1 MIMDKNRAK
10 DLLDE
15 IDQLRR
21 RLAEREQEIE
31 KMKMSNLFLE
41 TLFDGIH
48 EEIVVIDQN
57 FTIHDVSKVFLERYG
72 LAKEDVLGS
81 KCHEVAYQSDE
92 PCHFGKQICPLEKAK
107 KTGERVEVTHYH
119 EQKSGEVKELV
130 RIMYPLFE
138 EGTDTQYFVEINRD
152 VTEYRNLI
160 KKLKGSEKKFK
171 AILDTAT
178 SAILSIDEAHQII
191 LFNNAAKRIFGY
203 SRDEVIGKDLSMLI
217 PHQYGDH
224 YKFVKRFMDTKTPK
238 IIGRTLYLTGLRK
251 NGEEFPIELGLS
263 YHETKDGVT
272 FTAII
277 RDVSLQKKLEKKL
290 LQSERLAA
298 VGQAVAHVA
307 HEIKNPLM
315 IIGGFSHQ
323 IRNCLSDEKAIQKLD
338 MITDEVNRLEK
349 LVANVGDFTKGYKLV
364 RRPADINSVILDV
377 LRIMGEIYPS
387 EKYQFNADL
396 SSNLKEINCDP
407 DKLKQVFMNIIANGI
422 EAMESGGEIKIV
434 AQSWPEGVEIRI
446 RDQGSGISEEDLL
459 HIFEPF
465 YTTRAR
471 GSGLGLSI
479 SFKIVEAHNGEI
491 WADSI
496 PGEGTTFVIR
506 LPAR

>member
-1 MIMDKNRAK
+1 MIMDTDRVQH
-10 DLLDE
+10 LLDE
-15 IDQLRR
+15 VDQLSR
-21 RLAEREQEIE
+21 RLAEKEGEIE
-31 KMKMSNLFLE
+31 KMRMSNLFLE
-41 TLFDGIH
+41 TLFDGIN
-48 EEIVVIDQN
+48 EEIVVIDQH
-57 FTIHDVSKVFLERYG
+57 FTIHDASKVFLKRYG
-72 LAKEDVLGS
+72 LQKQEVLGR

-92 PCHFGKQICPLEKAK
+92 PCRFGKQMCPLEKAK
-107 KTGERVEVTHYH
+107 KTKQRVEVTHYH
-119 EQKSGEVKELV
+119 EREGGEVKELA
-130 RIMYPLFE
+130 RIIYPLFE
-138 EGTDTQYFVEINRD
+138 AGTDTQYFIEISRD

-160 KKLKGSEKKFK
+160 RKLKSSEKKFK

-203 SRDEVIGKDLSMLI
+203 AGDEVIGKDLSMLI
-217 PHQYGDH
+217 PPQYGDH
-224 YKFVKRFMDTKTPK
+224 YRYVKRFLESKTPRV
-238 IIGRTLYLTGLRK
+238 IGRNLSLTGLRK

-263 YHETKDGVT
+263 HHETKDGVT

-277 RDVSLQKKLEKKL
+277 RDVSIQKKLEKKL

-315 IIGGFSHQ
+315 IIGGFSQQ
-323 IRNCLSDEKAIQKLD
+323 IRSCLSDEKAIQKLD
-338 MITDEVNRLEK
+338 LITDEVSRLEK

-364 RRPADINSVILDV
+364 KRSADIGSVILDV

-387 EKYQFNADL
+387 EKYQFSADF
-396 SSNLKEINCDP
+396 SSSLKEVNCDP

-422 EAMESGGEIKIV
+422 EAMENGGEIKIV

-446 RDQGSGISEEDLL
+446 RDQGSGISEEDQL

-479 SFKIVEAHNGEI
+479 SYKIVEAHQGEI

-496 PGEGTTFVIR
+496 PGEGTTFIIR
-506 LPAR
+506 LPA

>member
-1 MIMDKNRAK
+1 MDTERVQ

-15 IDQLRR
+15 IEQLSRH
-21 RLAEREQEIE
+21 LSEREQEIE

-41 TLFDGIH
+41 TLFDGID
-48 EEIVVIDQN
+48 EEIAVIDQD

-72 LAKEDVLGS
+72 LEKEAVLGR

-92 PCHFGKQICPLEKAK
+92 PCRFGKQMCPLEKAK
-107 KTGERVEVTHYH
+107 ETKERVEVTHFH
-119 EQKSGEVKELV
+119 AQADGEVKEV
-130 RIMYPLFE
+130 ARVIYPLFE
-138 EGTDTQYFVEINRD
+138 AGTDRQYFVEISRD

-160 KKLKGSEKKFK
+160 RKLKGSEKKFK

-178 SAILSIDEAHQII
+178 SAILSIDEAHRII

-203 SRDEVIGKDLSMLI
+203 SGEEVMGKDLSMLI
-217 PHQYGDH
+217 PPQYGDH
-224 YKFVKRFMDTKTPK
+224 YEYVKRFMDAKTPK
-238 IIGRTLYLTGLRK
+238 IMGQTLSLTGLRK

-263 YHETKDGVT
+263 HHETREGVT
-272 FTAII
+272 FTAMI

-290 LQSERLAA
+290 LQSECLAA

-323 IRNCLSDEKAIQKLD
+323 IRNFLSNEKAIQKLD
-338 MITDEVNRLEK
+338 MITDEVSRLEK
-349 LVANVGDFTKGYKLV
+349 LVANIGDFTKGYTLV
-364 RRPADINSVILDV
+364 KRPADINSVILDI
-377 LRIMGEIYPS
+377 LKIMGEIYPS
-387 EKYQFNADL
+387 EKYRFNADL
-396 SSNLKEINCDP
+396 SSSLKEINCDP

-422 EAMESGGEIKIV
+422 EAMESGGEINIV
-434 AQSWPEGVEIRI
+434 ARSRSEGIEIRI
-446 RDQGSGISEEDLL
+446 RDQGSGINEEDLL

-479 SFKIVEAHNGEI
+479 SYKIVEAHQGDI
-491 WADSI
+491 SADSI
-496 PGEGTTFVIR
+496 PGEGTTFIIK
-506 LPAR
+506 LPA